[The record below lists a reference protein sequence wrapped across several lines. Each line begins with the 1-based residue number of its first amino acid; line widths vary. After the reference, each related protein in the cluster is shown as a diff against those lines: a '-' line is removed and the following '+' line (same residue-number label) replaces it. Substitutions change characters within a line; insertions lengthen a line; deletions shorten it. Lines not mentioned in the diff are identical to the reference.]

1 MSSSKE
7 SLAIARDFNLRRERA
22 TKIPGATPDGAFRK
36 GLRKQSAG
44 EVANGIP
51 DSEEA
56 DDEHRDEDQHDVF
69 GMDTNGIGVDD
80 EVSRGGAEAHQS
92 VLLLEPTE
100 QQTEE
105 DTDDGTDGG
114 DQSALKEE
122 DTDDLMIAGT
132 KVTEGDHIVF
142 LINNQHGE

>member
-44 EVANGIP
+44 EVADRIP

-56 DDEHRDEDQHDVF
+56 DDEYRDEDQHDVF
-69 GMDTNGIGVDD
+69 GVDTNGIGVDD
-80 EVSRGGAEAHQS
+80 EVSRGGAETHDTI
-92 VLLLEPTE
+92 LLLKPAE
-100 QQTEE
+100 QQADE
-105 DTDDGTDGG
+105 DADDGTDG
-114 DQSALKEE
+114 
-122 DTDDLMIAGT
+122 
-132 KVTEGDHIVF
+132 
-142 LINNQHGE
+142 